1 MPYPWYE
8 TLSNSD
14 EIRQGD
20 FISECP
26 ILMPPSNLNL
36 NPDDGGDIDFHE
48 TITVKTLNTIVV
60 SQSCDLENG
69 KVEIV
74 LVCPIIPLE
83 DFFQMLPESDRSGKG
98 RAKKLEA
105 LKQGNFPAYHLL
117 NRDTHLGVENFHIV
131 DFRNVYGVNF
141 EFLKTYAQTIVSR
154 ARLLPPYREH
164 LSQAF
169 ARFFMRV
176 GLPNDISGLQ

>member
-1 MPYPWYE
+1 MQYPWYE
-8 TLSNSD
+8 ILSHSD

-20 FISECP
+20 FIPECP
-26 ILMPPSNLNL
+26 ILIPPTNL
-36 NPDDGGDIDFHE
+36 DFGEGDEINFHD
-48 TITVKTLNTIVV
+48 TITVKMLDAVVV

-74 LVCPIIPLE
+74 LVCPLLKLG
-83 DFFQMLPESDRSGKG
+83 DFFEMLPEPDRLGKG
-98 RAKKLEA
+98 RTKKLEA
-105 LKQGNFPAYHLL
+105 LKQGNLPAYHLL
-117 NRDTHLGVENFHIV
+117 NRDIDLGLEDFRVV

-141 EFLKTYAQTIVSR
+141 EFLKTHTQVINSR

-176 GLPNDISGLQ
+176 GLPNDINGLH